1 MAFRSRLSN
10 KLRLSTL
17 VLLVF
22 VLLGSLVAYLKMR
35 QVSRLS
41 EAVATAR
48 IPALSAVR
56 DLHVAELGELS
67 ALQSYVLFGADPAM
81 ARRYGTELH
90 GFHLKALAALGDI
103 ERLRRTYDS
112 LVGAERVEKLLD
124 HYRMFEEIEG
134 QVQDL
139 AVGHGSD
146 GTGKAFDLLQAP
158 AAKAN
163 ADFLNSVTDLV
174 EKLVTATS
182 QDLNSVVEINRRE
195 AIHLWLFIFLGGLF
209 GVGMSEI
216 TMRRVVRSISRV
228 AAVRKPSPEAT

>member
-17 VLLVF
+17 VLLIF

-35 QVSRLS
+35 QVSRVS

-48 IPALSAVR
+48 IPALSAER

-90 GFHLKALAALGDI
+90 GYHLKALAALGDI

-146 GTGKAFDLLQAP
+146 GTGKAFDLLQGP

-163 ADFLNSVTDLV
+163 ADFLNSVTD
-174 EKLVTATS
+174 
-182 QDLNSVVEINRRE
+182 VVE
-195 AIHLWLFIFLGGLF
+195 AGDGYQPGSQLC
-209 GVGMSEI
+209 
-216 TMRRVVRSISRV
+216 SRD
-228 AAVRKPSPEAT
+228 